1 VVFGGIAHKQ
11 ANKLGPSPADRWL
24 NAMSGRAVEIAS
36 EVRKVVGLWCFF
48 LSQGLFSSSELLD
61 LAKLGFIA
69 GFDTNNH
76 NRWATMVLRRRSF

>member
-1 VVFGGIAHKQ
+1 VDELWKSLAKC
-11 ANKLGPSPADRWL
+11 
-24 NAMSGRAVEIAS
+24 
-36 EVRKVVGLWCFF
+36 EVAGLWYFF
-48 LSQGLFSSSELLD
+48 FGTGLFSSSELLD